1 MNPVEPLAAPQR
13 QHLRYLL
20 EQGLPLASRPYRVLA
35 ERICAGA
42 DSYTHLRPNEKRAN
56 RVLCLLL
63 DNTTTY
69 RHEQYHVIAHTLRTF
84 SR

>member
-35 ERICAGA
+35 ERIAPAKTKCWNRSAAGTKTA
-42 DSYTHLRPNEKRAN
+42 CSAASE
-56 RVLCLLL
+56 
-63 DNTTTY
+63 
-69 RHEQYHVIAHTLRTF
+69 
-84 SR
+84 

>member
-35 ERICAGA
+35 ER
-42 DSYTHLRPNEKRAN
+42 
-56 RVLCLLL
+56 
-63 DNTTTY
+63 
-69 RHEQYHVIAHTLRTF
+69 
-84 SR
+84 